1 MINQKHITDD
11 SVEETSMYTMTNDD
25 DEPDSH
31 DFQESSYQQHLD
43 YTIDLNEVVRTKDK
57 ELVAQIVETN

>member
-1 MINQKHITDD
+1 MITQKHITDD

-43 YTIDLNEVVRTKDK
+43 QTIDLNEALRSKDK
-57 ELVAQIVETN
+57 SDVPKIDETN